1 MLFFADLVSRH
12 RILSAEHFTHRM
24 IRIEIANTPL
34 LENED
39 DDEYEY
45 DWAEASLLLLDS
57 TS

>member
-1 MLFFADLVSRH
+1 
-12 RILSAEHFTHRM
+12 M

>member
-1 MLFFADLVSRH
+1 LFFADLVSRH
-12 RILSAEHFTHRM
+12 RILSAEHFTHRI

-45 DWAEASLLLLDS
+45 D
-57 TS
+57 

>member
-1 MLFFADLVSRH
+1 
-12 RILSAEHFTHRM
+12 M

-34 LENED
+34 LENE